1 MRTNEEIMDILDEL
15 KEVQNLSISEIA
27 RRVDMAK
34 SAVSRYFNR
43 TREFPLNRAREFA
56 KAFGIEPDYL
66 LGMDYELPTNIE
78 FLDEVV
84 NIPVVGSIAAG
95 KPITAEQNI
104 EEYLPMPKS
113 IMPSGRIIALNI
125 DGDSMSPGIPDGS
138 QVLIRLQSDVE
149 DGEIA
154 AVQLSG
160 NTEAT
165 LKRVKRARNV
175 LLLLSDN
182 AKYPPIILNEDDSV
196 YIIGKA
202 VKVLY
207 DL

>member
-15 KEVQNLSISEIA
+15 KEVQDLSISEIA

-56 KAFGIEPDYL
+56 KAFGIDPDYL

-113 IMPSGRIIALNI
+113 IMPRGKLIALNI
-125 DGDSMSPGIPDGS
+125 SGDSMAPGIPDGS
-138 QVLIRLQSDVE
+138 QVLIRLQQDVE
-149 DGEIA
+149 DGQIA

-165 LKRVKRARNV
+165 LKRVKRDRNV
-175 LLLLSDN
+175 IVLLSDN
-182 AKYPPIILNEDDSV
+182 TKYPPIILNEEDSV
-196 YIIGKA
+196 HIIGKA

>member
-1 MRTNEEIMDILDEL
+1 MRTNDEIMDILDEL
-15 KEVQNLSISEIA
+15 KDAQSLSISEIA

-95 KPITAEQNI
+95 RPITAEQNI

-113 IMPSGRIIALNI
+113 ILPSGRLIALNI
-125 DGDSMSPGIPDGS
+125 NGDSMSPGIPNGS

-154 AVQLSG
+154 AIQLSG

-165 LKRVKRARNV
+165 LKRVKRDRNV
-175 LLLLSDN
+175 ILLLSDN
-182 AKYPPIILNEDDSV
+182 TKYPPIILNEDDSV

>member
-165 LKRVKRARNV
+165 LKRVKRDRNV

>member
-1 MRTNEEIMDILDEL
+1 MRTNDEIMDILDEL
-15 KEVQNLSISEIA
+15 KEAQNLSISEIA

-56 KAFGIEPDYL
+56 KAFGIEADYL
-66 LGMDYELPTNIE
+66 LGMDYELPTNVH
-78 FLDEVV
+78 FVDEVV

-104 EEYLPMPKS
+104 EEYLPLPKS
-113 IMPSGRIIALNI
+113 IMPSGKIIALNI
-125 DGDSMSPGIPDGS
+125 NGDSMAPGIPDGS
-138 QVLIRLQSDVE
+138 QVLIRIQQNVE
-149 DGEIA
+149 DGQIA
-154 AVQLSG
+154 AVQLNG

-165 LKRVKRARNV
+165 LKRVKRDRNV
-175 LLLLSDN
+175 IVLLSDN
-182 AKYPPIILNEDDSV
+182 AKYPPIILNEDDQV
-196 YIIGKA
+196 CIIGKA

>member
-1 MRTNEEIMDILDEL
+1 MRTNDEIMDILDEL
-15 KEVQNLSISEIA
+15 KDAQSLSISEIA

-43 TREFPLNRAREFA
+43 TREFPLNRVREFA

-165 LKRVKRARNV
+165 LKRVKRDRNV